1 MIVKLFN
8 SISQWEKKKKKML
21 LEGTAS
27 YATLLMLFFGHFL
40 VVTSVTFN
48 NSLSNFEE

>member
-1 MIVKLFN
+1 
-8 SISQWEKKKKKML
+8 ML

-27 YATLLMLFFGHFL
+27 YATLPMLFFGHFL

-48 NSLSNFEE
+48 NSLSNFEQKKKTKKNTHKTI